1 MFEELKSIIDKEY
14 DKIEMDEQSST
25 TLEDINKQIN
35 EQNKKVEE
43 EVNNS
48 KVVNDYLQKH
58 NKNNISEL
66 SQKEINE
73 LLDSIDKEIEKMEWG
88 DIVYDIII
96 IGAGPAGLTAAL
108 YARRA
113 NKKVLVLEKKNY
125 GGQII
130 NTPSIENYPALPNIS
145 GFDFATNLYNQVTDL
160 GAEIKYEE
168 VTSIEDTTVIT
179 NKDKYQ
185 TKKIIIATG
194 TTNRKLNIGEEKYLG
209 KGVSFCATCDG
220 AFFKNKIVAVVGAG
234 NTALED
240 ALYLSNI
247 ASKVYIIH
255 HNQNI
260 RGEKKYQDEI
270 KNKHNIEYFLDYDII
285 KLEGENNLEKI
296 IIKNKLGEEQQLEIS
311 GLFIAIGQLPESDI
325 FKDVVELNSNNYIK
339 TNDEVHTKNKD
350 IYVAGDVR
358 EKSLR
363 QLTTAVADGSLAATI
378 AINEMED

>member
-1 MFEELKSIIDKEY
+1 M
-14 DKIEMDEQSST
+14 
-25 TLEDINKQIN
+25 
-35 EQNKKVEE
+35 
-43 EVNNS
+43 
-48 KVVNDYLQKH
+48 
-58 NKNNISEL
+58 
-66 SQKEINE
+66 
-73 LLDSIDKEIEKMEWG
+73 
-88 DIVYDIII
+88 YDIII

-160 GAEIKYEE
+160 DAEIKYEE

-194 TTNRKLNIGEEKYLG
+194 TTNRKLNIGEEKFLG

-220 AFFKNKIVAVVGAG
+220 AFFKDKIVAVAGAG

-270 KNKHNIEYFLDYDII
+270 KNKNNIEYFLDYDII
-285 KLEGENNLEKI
+285 RLEGENILDKV
-296 IIKNKLGEEQQLEIS
+296 IIKNKLGKEQQLDIS
-311 GLFIAIGQLPESDI
+311 ALFIAIGQLPESGI
-325 FKDVVELNSNNYIK
+325 FKDVVELNNNNYIK
-339 TNDEVHTKNKD
+339 TIDGVHTKNKN
-350 IYVAGDVR
+350 IYIAGDVR
-358 EKSLR
+358 DKYLR